1 MASPSSSSSTYGQKP
16 LYYGSSQKPLYY
28 GSSRKSPLYYG
39 SSQPAYYGGSQPY
52 YYGGAYGGNSPG
64 QDADSIV
71 GTITIGRVLRVISQ
85 RWISVLVFLLVGLVA
100 AFAVYRISPTI
111 FEAKSEFT
119 MDMRRPQNTGGI
131 VQTVEP
137 DYGSTYEEVF
147 NTRLSD
153 WRSDKIVTK
162 IIQQYRANYPAS
174 TVTDSELMDT
184 LQSSEL
190 ELIRHSRLITIA
202 VRSTSAQLAA
212 SLANAYAQAI
222 ESFTD
227 EENKLRCDKAVA
239 QIHEQVE
246 KQRRADE
253 KIAKTLLEFRT
264 ANKIDNLTSER
275 EILQQS
281 IQKTTAE
288 VLDLRSKIT
297 AAVEWEKVLQT
308 AQEKPED
315 FGALPTDVPRSS
327 EIGEAYSRLQQTKM
341 ELTTLLAR
349 FTKQHPEVRAKEKE
363 LETVKQEFV
372 DAVSRALATAHG
384 NLAAYRNQLA
394 EFEKTSER
402 LRAESAAIEQK
413 IVAAD
418 AGLKQLEQEKK
429 VSSELYLGLLT
440 KENEA
445 RIQAEQNNEIVRVG
459 RPAFVPKVPVLPNPI
474 IIFVAGTVISMAL
487 GLLFVL
493 VLDHLEDTIVS
504 LSDIEGRL
512 SLKVLAVL
520 PHVRRKKR
528 EQVAKF
534 ISENKYSQFAESVAG
549 LRNLL
554 DSPRYQPISQVLLLM
569 STQPGEGKTITSC
582 SLAIS
587 SAQAGKKTLLVDFD
601 LRRPRLARVW
611 GLQIEQSQSFSHY
624 LSTQPGRDF
633 QSLVNPSGVEHLD
646 VIGSLPPDNVN
657 PASIMGSQIVP
668 DFFQWA
674 REHYDRVIIDSPPF
688 GIVGDVMTLASLVD
702 SVMIMCCPDRTHF
715 KPIQHAARS
724 LGESGATVIGI
735 VVNDVEMGSA
745 GGAFAPSGHHGYG
758 YGYGGYGGYR
768 AYGGYSPYA
777 PRKTS
782 EDKKAADASK
792 KDGEDEPIAP
802 GTNAGEG
809 ATGDG
814 KEAPREDEAPVKDRP
829 LSNPEF
835 TDEA

>member
-1 MASPSSSSSTYGQKP
+1 MASHSSSSTYGQKP

-28 GSSRKSPLYYG
+28 GSSRKTPLYYG
-39 SSQPAYYGGSQPY
+39 SSQPAYYGGQQPY
-52 YYGGAYGGNSPG
+52 YYGAAYGGNSTG

-459 RPAFVPKVPVLPNPI
+459 RPAFVPKVPVLPNAI
-474 IIFVAGTVISMAL
+474 VIFVAGTVISLAA

-512 SLKVLAVL
+512 ALKVLAVL

-587 SAQAGKKTLLVDFD
+587 SAQAGKRTLLVDFD

-611 GLQIEQSQSFSHY
+611 GLQIDQAHSFSHY

-668 DFFQWA
+668 DFFQWV
-674 REHYDRVIIDSPPF
+674 RENYDRVIIDSPPF

-735 VVNDVEMGSA
+735 VVNDVEIGSV

-777 PRKTS
+777 PRKS
-782 EDKKAADASK
+782 HEEKKPADASAK
-792 KDGEDEPIAP
+792 G
-802 GTNAGEG
+802 GEG
-809 ATGDG
+809 TDASAAPADAASDG
-814 KEAPREDEAPVKDRP
+814 KAPPHDSNVPSWDNP

>member
-1 MASPSSSSSTYGQKP
+1 MAKPSPSSSYGQKP
-16 LYYGSSQKPLYY
+16 LYYGSSQRPLYY
-28 GSSRKSPLYYG
+28 GTARKSPLYYG
-39 SSQPAYYGGSQPY
+39 SSQPAYYGGNQPY
-52 YYGGAYGGNSPG
+52 YYGGAYGGDSPN
-64 QDADSIV
+64 QDADSLV
-71 GTITIGRVLRVISQ
+71 GTITLGRVLRVIAQ
-85 RWISVLVFLLVGLVA
+85 RWISVLVFLLIGLVA

-111 FEAKSEFT
+111 YEAKSEFT
-119 MDMRRPQNTGGI
+119 MDMRRPQTTGNGI
-131 VQTVEP
+131 GQVAEP

-174 TVTDSELMDT
+174 TVTDKELIET
-184 LQSSEL
+184 LGDSEL

-202 VRSTSAQLAA
+202 VRSTTAQLAA
-212 SLANAYAQAI
+212 SLANSYAEAI

-253 KIAKTLLEFRT
+253 KIAKSLLEFRT
-264 ANKIDNLTSER
+264 VNKIDNMMSER

-281 IQKTTAE
+281 IQKTTAD
-288 VLDLRSKIT
+288 VLDLRSKVT
-297 AAVEWEKVLQT
+297 AAAEWEKVLQA
-308 AQEKPED
+308 AQETPED

-327 EIGEAYSRLQQTKM
+327 EIGQAYTTLQTAKM
-341 ELTTLLAR
+341 EMTALLAK
-349 FTKQHPEVRAKEKE
+349 FTKNHPEVRAKEKE
-363 LETVKQEFV
+363 LETVKQQFV

-384 NLAAYRNQLA
+384 NLAAYKNQLA
-394 EFEKTSER
+394 VFEKSSER

-445 RIQAEQNNEIVRVG
+445 RIAAEQNNEIVRVG

-474 IIFVAGTVISMAL
+474 IIFAAGTVISLAL

-534 ISENKYSQFAESVAG
+534 ISDNKYSQFAEAVAG

-554 DSPRYQPISQVLLLM
+554 DSPRYQSISQVLLLM

-582 SLAIS
+582 SLSIS

-611 GLQIEQSQSFSHY
+611 GLDLDQEHSFSHY
-624 LSTQPGRDF
+624 LSNRDNNTGF
-633 QSLVNPSGVEHLD
+633 ESLVRPSGVEHLD
-646 VIGSLPPDNVN
+646 VIASLPPDNVN
-657 PASIMGSQIVP
+657 PASIMGSQIVS

-674 REHYDRVIIDSPPF
+674 REHYDRIIIDSPPF
-688 GIVGDVMTLASLVD
+688 GVVGDVMTLASMVD
-702 SVMIMCCPDRTHF
+702 SVIIMCCPDRTHF
-715 KPIQHAARS
+715 KPIRHAARS

-735 VVNDVEMGSA
+735 IVNDVEMGSS
-745 GGAFAPSGHHGYG
+745 GSAFTPSGNHGYG
-758 YGYGGYGGYR
+758 YSRYGGYR
-768 AYGGYSPYA
+768 AYGAYGPYA
-777 PRKTS
+777 PRKS
-782 EDKKAADASK
+782 AGK
-792 KDGEDEPIAP
+792 KDGGDSAP
-802 GTNAGEG
+802 ADAEG
-809 ATGDG
+809 NPDG
-814 KEAPREDEAPVKDRP
+814 KSADAPAPEEAAVSDIRSDLADED
-829 LSNPEF
+829 
-835 TDEA
+835 

>member
-1 MASPSSSSSTYGQKP
+1 MAKPSPSSSYGQKP
-16 LYYGSSQKPLYY
+16 LYYGSSQRPLYY
-28 GSSRKSPLYYG
+28 GTARKSPLYYG
-39 SSQPAYYGGSQPY
+39 SSQPAYYGGNQPY
-52 YYGGAYGGNSPG
+52 YYGGAYGGDSPN
-64 QDADSIV
+64 QDADSLV
-71 GTITIGRVLRVISQ
+71 GTITLGRVLRVIAQ
-85 RWISVLVFLLVGLVA
+85 RWISVLVFLLIGLVA

-111 FEAKSEFT
+111 YEAKSEFT
-119 MDMRRPQNTGGI
+119 MDMRRPQTTGNGI
-131 VQTVEP
+131 GQVAEP

-174 TVTDSELMDT
+174 TVTDKELIET
-184 LQSSEL
+184 LGDSEL

-202 VRSTSAQLAA
+202 VRSTTAQLAA
-212 SLANAYAQAI
+212 SLANSYAEAI

-253 KIAKTLLEFRT
+253 KIAKSLLEFRT
-264 ANKIDNLTSER
+264 VNKIDNMMSER

-281 IQKTTAE
+281 IQKTTAD
-288 VLDLRSKIT
+288 VLELRSKVT
-297 AAVEWEKVLQT
+297 AAAEWEKVLQA
-308 AQEKPED
+308 AQETPED

-327 EIGEAYSRLQQTKM
+327 EIGQAYTTLQTAKM
-341 ELTTLLAR
+341 EMTALLAK
-349 FTKQHPEVRAKEKE
+349 FTKNHPEVRAKEKE
-363 LETVKQEFV
+363 LETVKQQFV

-384 NLAAYRNQLA
+384 NLAAYKNQLA
-394 EFEKTSER
+394 VFEKSSER

-445 RIQAEQNNEIVRVG
+445 RIAAEQNNEIVRVG

-474 IIFVAGTVISMAL
+474 IIFAAGTVISLAL

-534 ISENKYSQFAESVAG
+534 ISDNKYSQFAEAVAG

-554 DSPRYQPISQVLLLM
+554 DSPRYQSISQVLLLM

-582 SLAIS
+582 SLSIS

-611 GLQIEQSQSFSHY
+611 GLDLDQDHSFSHY
-624 LSTQPGRDF
+624 LSNRDNNTGF
-633 QSLVNPSGVEHLD
+633 ESLVRPSGVEHLD
-646 VIGSLPPDNVN
+646 VIASLPPDNVN
-657 PASIMGSQIVP
+657 PASIMGSQIVS

-674 REHYDRVIIDSPPF
+674 REHYDRIIIASPPF
-688 GIVGDVMTLASLVD
+688 GVVGDVMTLASMVD
-702 SVMIMCCPDRTHF
+702 SVIIMCCPDRTHF
-715 KPIQHAARS
+715 KPIRHAARS

-735 VVNDVEMGSA
+735 IVNDVEMGSS
-745 GGAFAPSGHHGYG
+745 GSAFTPSGNHGYG
-758 YGYGGYGGYR
+758 YSRYGGYR
-768 AYGGYSPYA
+768 AYGAYGPYA
-777 PRKTS
+777 PRKS
-782 EDKKAADASK
+782 AGK
-792 KDGEDEPIAP
+792 KDGGDSAP
-802 GTNAGEG
+802 ADAEG
-809 ATGDG
+809 NPDG
-814 KEAPREDEAPVKDRP
+814 KSADAPAPEEAAVSDIRSDLADED
-829 LSNPEF
+829 
-835 TDEA
+835 

>member
-1 MASPSSSSSTYGQKP
+1 MAKPSPSSSYGQKP
-16 LYYGSSQKPLYY
+16 LYYGSSQRPLYY
-28 GSSRKSPLYYG
+28 GTARKSPLYYG
-39 SSQPAYYGGSQPY
+39 SSQPAYYGGNQPY
-52 YYGGAYGGNSPG
+52 YYGGAYGGDSPN
-64 QDADSIV
+64 QDADSLV
-71 GTITIGRVLRVISQ
+71 GTITLGRVLRVIAQ
-85 RWISVLVFLLVGLVA
+85 RWISVLVFLLIGLVA

-111 FEAKSEFT
+111 YEAKSEFT
-119 MDMRRPQNTGGI
+119 MDMRRPQTTGNGI
-131 VQTVEP
+131 GQVAEP

-174 TVTDSELMDT
+174 TVTDKELIET
-184 LQSSEL
+184 LGDSEL

-202 VRSTSAQLAA
+202 VRSTTAQLAA
-212 SLANAYAQAI
+212 SLANSYAEAI

-253 KIAKTLLEFRT
+253 KIAKSLLEFRT
-264 ANKIDNLTSER
+264 VNKIDNMMSER

-281 IQKTTAE
+281 IQKTTAD
-288 VLDLRSKIT
+288 VLDLRSKVT
-297 AAVEWEKVLQT
+297 AAAEWEKVLQA
-308 AQEKPED
+308 AQETPED

-327 EIGEAYSRLQQTKM
+327 EIGQAYTTLQTAKM
-341 ELTTLLAR
+341 EMTALLAK
-349 FTKQHPEVRAKEKE
+349 FTKNHPEVRAKEKE
-363 LETVKQEFV
+363 LETVKQQFV

-384 NLAAYRNQLA
+384 NLAAYKNQLA
-394 EFEKTSER
+394 VFEKSSER

-445 RIQAEQNNEIVRVG
+445 RIAAEQNNEIVRVG

-474 IIFVAGTVISMAL
+474 IIFAAGTVISLAL

-534 ISENKYSQFAESVAG
+534 ISDNKYSQFAEAVAG

-554 DSPRYQPISQVLLLM
+554 DSPRYQSISQVLLLM

-582 SLAIS
+582 SLSIS

-611 GLQIEQSQSFSHY
+611 GLELDQEHSFSHY
-624 LSTQPGRDF
+624 LSNRDNGTGF
-633 QSLVNPSGVEHLD
+633 ESLVRPSGVEHLD
-646 VIGSLPPDNVN
+646 VIASLPPDNVN
-657 PASIMGSQIVP
+657 PASIMGSQIVS

-674 REHYDRVIIDSPPF
+674 REHYDRIIIDSPPF
-688 GIVGDVMTLASLVD
+688 GVVGDVMTLASMVD
-702 SVMIMCCPDRTHF
+702 SVIIMCCPDRTHF
-715 KPIQHAARS
+715 KPIRHAARS

-735 VVNDVEMGSA
+735 IVNDVEMGSS
-745 GGAFAPSGHHGYG
+745 GSAFTPSGNHGYG
-758 YGYGGYGGYR
+758 YSRYGGYR
-768 AYGGYSPYA
+768 AYGAYGPYA
-777 PRKTS
+777 PRKS
-782 EDKKAADASK
+782 AGK
-792 KDGEDEPIAP
+792 KDGGDSAP
-802 GTNAGEG
+802 ADAEG
-809 ATGDG
+809 NPDG
-814 KEAPREDEAPVKDRP
+814 KSADAPAPEEAAVSDIRSDLADED
-829 LSNPEF
+829 
-835 TDEA
+835 